1 MEYEEIKLVKQ
12 SEKSTVHLVRGEGEL
27 FIRKTLTGQHS
38 VYQVLQDNPHPC
50 LPRIQEVTVTED
62 STTVIEEYIEGRTS
76 GTVELSEKQYRQ
88 MVRELCSVL
97 EFLHGKGIIHR
108 DIKPSNILLTEDGH
122 VRLIDFDAARMRK
135 EGQEQDTRQLGTRGF
150 APPEQYGFAQTDER
164 ADIYALGVTLE
175 QLLPEKMG
183 NQRYR
188 KVLRKCT
195 NLDPDQRYQSVEE
208 LRRAFFPTRRN
219 VLWGCGALCL
229 LVLIGACAIWL
240 PTRGGGQTGTADEGA
255 ELTVLPAP
263 ENPHWDGETG
273 IAAWGNVPEAGIGD
287 ELQFWLRLY
296 KRDTETPPE
305 PDDEDWYFEDK
316 VRIGGALKK
325 ADILDIYSVVTEL
338 DGNGFYYFTISAVGN
353 GIQYADSPYVVSD
366 AFAYTGESAPPL
378 PTPEGLAWRL
388 VERNNTRYHCATWSN
403 LDDYEDKD
411 TFNVTFYDETG
422 AYVMNN
428 TWPMSQIRESG
439 LGGIFIPA
447 EFLVTGPGKAY
458 RFTVQAYS
466 SRPNE
471 YGPSPM
477 PDPVPEEYYGPW
489 LRYEAAE

>member
-1 MEYEEIKLVKQ
+1 MEYEEIKLLKQ
-12 SEKSTVHLVRGEGEL
+12 SEKSTVHLVCAGGQRYV
-27 FIRKTLTGQHS
+27 RKRLAGWHP
-38 VYQVLQDNPHPC
+38 VYQILQANPHPC
-50 LPRIQEVTVTED
+50 LPKLQEVIVSED
-62 STTVIEEYIEGRTS
+62 STTVIEEYIEGQPL
-76 GTVELSEKQYRQ
+76 GTVELSKKQFLQ
-88 MVRELCSVL
+88 TVNELCSVL
-97 EFLHGKGIIHR
+97 AFLHGKGIIHR
-108 DIKPSNILLTEDGH
+108 DIKPSNIIVTEDGH

-135 EGQEQDTRQLGTRGF
+135 EEQEQDTRLLGTRGF

-175 QLLPEKMG
+175 QVLPEESWAP
-183 NQRYR
+183 RY
-188 KVLRKCT
+188 KKILRKCR
-195 NLDPDQRYQSVEE
+195 NLDPNKRYQSAGQ
-208 LRRAFFPTRRN
+208 LRRAFFHTRRYA
-219 VLWGCGALCL
+219 LYSGAALCL
-229 LVLIGACAIWL
+229 LLLAGICALWL
-240 PTRGGGQTGTADEGA
+240 PARGGGQSGTADEGA

-305 PDDEDWYFEDK
+305 PDDSDWYFEDK
-316 VRIGGALKK
+316 VRIGGVFKK

-353 GIQYADSPYVVSD
+353 GSQYADSPYAVSD
-366 AFAYTGESAPPL
+366 AFEYTGESAPPL
-378 PTPEGLAWRL
+378 TAPEGLAWRL

-411 TFNVTFYDETG
+411 IFNVTFYDETG

-428 TWPMSQIRESG
+428 TWPMSQVRESG
-439 LGGIFIPA
+439 FGGIFIPS

-471 YGPSPM
+471 YSPSPM
-477 PDPVPEEYYGPW
+477 PNPVPEEYFGPW
-489 LRYEAAE
+489 LRYEPEE